1 MTPVRIEGDAPVV
14 EVVLDRPDRKN
25 AVTLEMWREIP
36 RVIAKLGSQA
46 DIRAIILRGAGGN
59 FCAGADITEFG
70 QVRDTPEQVHDYDEA
85 VDVCCDAI
93 AGAPK
98 PVIAAIDGFCVG
110 GGCGLALACDFRIA
124 APEATIFIPASRLGI
139 VYGLRE
145 TQNLLALVGL
155 ANAKRMLFAAERL
168 DARTA
173 QSYGFLDEVAADPLA
188 AARDFAGVLAARA
201 PLSIAGTKA
210 LLTGLVRGEW
220 LQDEEGALALIEAAS
235 QSQDYKEA
243 RSAFAEK
250 REPVFKGR

>member
-1 MTPVRIEGDAPVV
+1 MTVIRIEGDAPVV

-25 AVTLEMWREIP
+25 AVTLDMWREIP

-85 VDVCCDAI
+85 VDHCCDAI
-93 AGAPK
+93 AAAPK

-124 APEATIFIPASRLGI
+124 APGATIFIPASRLGI

-173 QSYGFLDEVAADPLA
+173 YSYGFLDEVAAEPLE
-188 AARDFAGVLAARA
+188 AARDFAGVMATRA

-210 LLTGLVRGEW
+210 LLTGLERGAW
-220 LQDEEGALALIEAAS
+220 AQDEAGALALIEAAS

-243 RSAFAEK
+243 RAAFGEK

>member
-1 MTPVRIEGDAPVV
+1 MTDIRIEGDAPVV

-25 AVTLEMWREIP
+25 AVTLEAWREIP
-36 RVIAKLGSQA
+36 RVFEDLGSQT
-46 DIRAIILRGAGGN
+46 DVRAIVLRGAGGN

-85 VDVCCDAI
+85 VDRACDAI
-93 AGAPK
+93 SGALK
-98 PVIAAIDGFCVG
+98 PVIAAIEGVCVG

-124 APEATIFIPASRLGI
+124 APDATIFIPVSRLGI

-168 DARTA
+168 DGKTA
-173 QSYGFLDEVAADPLA
+173 HAYGFLDEVAADPIT
-188 AARDFAGVLAARA
+188 AARDFAGVMAARA

-220 LQDEEGALALIEAAS
+220 AQDEAGALALIEAAS

-243 RSAFAEK
+243 RAAFAEK
-250 REPVFKGR
+250 RAPVFKGR

>member
-1 MTPVRIEGDAPVV
+1 VTVIRIEGEAPVV

-25 AVTLEMWREIP
+25 AVTLDMWREIP

-93 AGAPK
+93 TAAPK

-124 APEATIFIPASRLGI
+124 APGATIFIPASRLGI

-168 DARTA
+168 DAETA
-173 QSYGFLDEVAADPLA
+173 CSYGFLDEVAADPLA
-188 AARDFAGVLAARA
+188 AARDFAGVMAARA
-201 PLSIAGTKA
+201 PLSISGTKA
-210 LLTGLVRGEW
+210 LLTGLVRSEW
-220 LQDEEGALALIEAAS
+220 LQDEEGALTLIEAAS

-243 RSAFAEK
+243 RAAFAEK
-250 REPVFKGR
+250 REPVFKGQ